1 MLVVSIMDAPHQ
13 KDKRAGMT
21 EYEKRKFRVLVF
33 IAAVL
38 FVWATVSV
46 STIIQVNNTQAIVD
60 NAQAVIE
67 EASPQTTLNELLSTM
82 SEIADRLER
91 LENR

>member
-1 MLVVSIMDAPHQ
+1 MDTQ
-13 KDKRAGMT
+13 QEKKKRTDMPK
-21 EYEKRKFRVLVF
+21 YEKRKLCILAF

-46 STIIQVNNTQAIVD
+46 STIIRYNNTQAI
-60 NAQAVIE
+60 IE
-67 EASPQTTLNELLSTM
+67 DSPPQTTNKELVETLI
-82 SEIADRLER
+82 EIVNRLER